1 MSDPN
6 PNIAVLPDWV
16 QEKLKVQQA
25 TIERLEAEIADL
37 QSALMS
43 IMQHAN
49 QAMTS
54 SVDSKEQA

>member
-1 MSDPN
+1 MSDSYTERV
-6 PNIAVLPDWV
+6 IEAHAELRK
-16 QEKLKVQQA
+16 E
-25 TIERLEAEIADL
+25 IERLEADIAEL

-54 SVDSKEQA
+54 SVDSKEQT